1 MVIMRGITVILLVV
15 IAFVGFGCATIA
27 PNSYLVDPAQSGSP
41 RGDVTAVE
49 TVGDTVVV
57 ATHDGL
63 FRKDGE
69 GPWMPVVS
77 VDRETAKS
85 VTSLA
90 VSREELFVGTKNRG
104 LLIIKGDSVEW
115 ITASTGYLPD
125 DHVYCVT
132 VENEGEG
139 LAGSNV
145 WVGTAKGVAV
155 RKDGNWEKYSVKDRW
170 LWNLTGASFSR
181 KGNVYVS
188 PRSRLGMD
196 GEDRKSFSP
205 PVTAIAI
212 GESRVALGSRNSKLA
227 VIEDGAFYT
236 VRFDQFDQNVE
247 ITSLL
252 LTPTAV
258 WAGTDMGLLWGGL
271 RSKARGK
278 PYPTWRG
285 IFPYRSMVFG
295 TRDTRPFEY
304 AWYHVGY
311 NAATVMDIALD
322 SDEGM
327 WVVFREDLATN
338 TRTAMSR
345 LGSNK
350 TDENIYTFSTE
361 TRRYVD
367 IESYI
372 ERGAKPYY
380 ELYGMK
386 ARIAGR
392 PASLAFSGEEGGMW
406 LGTTKG
412 VVNIR

>member
-1 MVIMRGITVILLVV
+1 MVIRRRIIVILIVAT
-15 IAFVGFGCATIA
+15 AFVGYGCATIA
-27 PNSYLVDPAQSGSP
+27 PNSFLVDPAQSGSP
-41 RGDVTAVE
+41 RGNVTAVE

-57 ATHDGL
+57 ATRDGI

-90 VSREELFVGTKNRG
+90 ISREELFVGTKNRG
-104 LLIIKGDSVEW
+104 LLIIKGGDVEN
-115 ITASTGYLPD
+115 ITASSGYLPD

-155 RKDGNWEKYSVKDRW
+155 RKDGNWEQYSVKDKW
-170 LWNLTGASFSR
+170 LWDLTGARFSR

-188 PRSRLGMD
+188 PRSRLGME
-196 GEDRKSFSP
+196 GEDRKSFTP
-205 PVTAIAI
+205 PVTAVAI
-212 GESRVALGSRNSKLA
+212 GENRVALGSRNSKVA
-227 VIEDGAFYT
+227 IIEDGAFYT
-236 VRFDQFDQNVE
+236 VKFDQNVE

-295 TRDTRPFEY
+295 VRDTRPFEY

-311 NAATVMDIALD
+311 NAATVMDMGWD
-322 SDEGM
+322 NDEGL
-327 WVVFREDLATN
+327 WVAFREDLSTN
-338 TRTAMSR
+338 ERPFARS
-345 LGSNK
+345 LGSES
-350 TDENIYTFSTE
+350 TDADKYVFFTE
-361 TRRYVD
+361 TRRYVN
-367 IESYI
+367 IEEYI

-380 ELYGMK
+380 EVYGKK
-386 ARIAGR
+386 ARIAGL
-392 PASLAFSGEEGGMW
+392 PGSLAFSGTDGGMW

-412 VVNIR
+412 VFNLR

>member
-1 MVIMRGITVILLVV
+1 MVIMRGITAILLVV
-15 IAFVGFGCATIA
+15 IAIVGSGCATIA
-27 PNSYLVDPAQSGSP
+27 PNSFLVDPAQSGSP

-57 ATHDGL
+57 ATRDGI

-104 LLIIKGDSVEW
+104 LLIIKGSDVEN
-115 ITASTGYLPD
+115 ITASSGYLPD

-145 WVGTAKGVAV
+145 WVGTAKGMAV
-155 RKDGNWEKYSVKDRW
+155 RKDGNWEKYSVKDKW

-212 GESRVALGSRNSKLA
+212 GENRVALGSRNSKLA

-236 VRFDQFDQNVE
+236 VRFDQNVE

-252 LTPTAV
+252 LTPSAV
-258 WAGTDMGLLWGGL
+258 WAGTTKGLLWGGL
-271 RSKARGK
+271 RSETGGK

-311 NAATVMDIALD
+311 NAATVMDMTWD
-322 SDEGM
+322 NDESL
-327 WVVFREDLATN
+327 WVAFREDYTDNAGSITPK
-338 TRTAMSR
+338 
-345 LGSNK
+345 LGSSDVDIN
-350 TDENIYTFSTE
+350 NYTYVTE
-361 TRRYVD
+361 TRRYVNV
-367 IESYI
+367 EEYI
-372 ERGAKPYY
+372 ERKVKPYY
-380 ELYGMK
+380 EVYGKK

-392 PASLAFSGEEGGMW
+392 PGSLAFSGEEGGMW